1 LLEVFI
7 PSNLNIARDTNLEV
21 ALQIPYWGILELARL
36 IFIFVTVYTMSYLV
50 REGKLKV
57 NYSRKVAHFSHI
69 LSTLFINRTF
79 LGYSIQYFV
88 ISGTLSLFQ
97 ILLFSKPI
105 RSRIAL
111 LDFFFLCYDRPEDR
125 PHTVRLAFTQLLAMN
140 SVLVG
145 MALLY
150 QYSGLSLDLLSI
162 PMFVTAFGDGLA
174 EPVGVRFGRNK
185 YEVMGL
191 FTDRVYTRSFEGSA
205 MVALSTIIA
214 FFVFRYLFSSG
225 QLLMLIMFM
234 PFLMTVTEAWAP
246 HTWDNPFL
254 YLVAS
259 SVIYFV
265 MMFS

>member
-1 LLEVFI
+1 MTLQL
-7 PSNLNIARDTNLEV
+7 PSWSL
-21 ALQIPYWGILELARL
+21 LELARL
-36 IFIFVTVYTMSYLV
+36 AFIFATQYAMSYMV
-50 REGKLKV
+50 RAGRLRV

-69 LSTLFINRTF
+69 LSTLLINRTF
-79 LGYSIQYFV
+79 LDYSIQYFV
-88 ISGTLSLFQ
+88 VSGTLSLFQ
-97 ILLFSKPI
+97 ILLFSEPI
-105 RSRIAL
+105 RSRVAL
-111 LDFFFLCYDRPEDR
+111 LDFFFLSYDRPEDR

-150 QYSGLSLDLLSI
+150 RYSGLPLDLLAI

-185 YEVMGL
+185 YEVTVL

-205 MVALSTIIA
+205 MVTLSTIVA
-214 FFVFRYLFSSG
+214 FVVFRYLFSGG
-225 QLLMLIMFM
+225 QFMLLIMVM

-254 YLVAS
+254 YLMAG
-259 SVIYFV
+259 SVIYVV
-265 MMFS
+265 MMFC